1 MSKDITLE
9 PTAGEA
15 ADIEAAV
22 EALVAEMKRAN
33 EKMESDQREIDRL
46 KAQTRATLSKLKA
59 A

>member
-15 ADIEAAV
+15 ADIEAAAT
-22 EALVAEMKRAN
+22 ALVAEMKRAN
-33 EKMESDQREIDRL
+33 EKMESDQQEIDRL

>member
-1 MSKDITLE
+1 MSKDIVLE

-22 EALVAEMKRAN
+22 NALVAEIKRAN
-33 EKMESDQREIDRL
+33 EKMESDQQEIDRL

>member
-1 MSKDITLE
+1 MSKDIALE

-22 EALVAEMKRAN
+22 VALVAEMKRAN
-33 EKMESDQREIDRL
+33 EKMESDQHEIDRL
-46 KAQTRATLSKLKA
+46 KAQTRDTLSKLKA

>member
-9 PTAGEA
+9 PTEGEA